1 MFSRFASGAHNP
13 RLLTVLFAAS
23 VLLVTTHTGRAQV
36 SCQDFDPQCQA
47 NGVCQADG
55 SCKGEPLPSST
66 GCNDGDPCTIN
77 DHCDGSGTC
86 VGGGNASNTT
96 SCDDGNDCT
105 INDHCDGAGTC
116 VGGGNKGP
124 TDSCTFAGLGTCATG
139 TCLILFPGIPPIC
152 NATPKDCGD
161 KCHFCNPSTGEC
173 QANTF
178 CGLNPCSTGAC
189 DPSTGECV
197 AGNEGAHCD
206 DGNVCTSNDL
216 CHSGLCQGSAGGTPQ
231 PTATPGS
238 QTPSPTSGPSECVG
252 DCNSDRTVTVDEI
265 ITMVNIA
272 LGNAPVTDCEAGDA
286 NLDGQ
291 ITVDEIVT
299 AVNNALNGCPIVE
312 NSPTP
317 LPTNTSPPPPTN
329 TSAPPTT
336 THVPATP
343 TATQNP
349 LTPSPTSGPPTS
361 TPSGGTPSIGTRASG
376 TIESTTETFQVF
388 PNLISAL
395 IGHLPGAGAGGAASL
410 IPPQPFS
417 CDSGGGTV
425 SCDQTITIT
434 PPFFTPPVYTVTLN
448 SCQVAGPSGNITVNG
463 TLTIADQQAEACLAS
478 IPTSATVTA
487 QNLTIQMPNGT
498 TATFTGFSA
507 GLGLSCNS
515 GSCSCFADTATLQ
528 PVGSITVSG
537 NGTSTQIAFG
547 DGSSVSLSVAQ
558 FKTPQCVPTVYD
570 MQIDGNITLT
580 TGTNVF
586 AATYAAYT
594 IHDDAT
600 SGHDMV
606 EVSGDVNSACFGDTV
621 TFSTETDIALGN
633 PCPSAGVVDAF
644 ANTSGNTDTITYSA
658 SGVHIDFGA
667 GGSTDFSSCLDPGLF
682 ACPAG

>member
-1 MFSRFASGAHNP
+1 MFSRFASGAHSP

-238 QTPSPTSGPSECVG
+238 QTPSPTSGPSECIG

-272 LGNAPVTDCEAGDA
+272 LGNAQVTDCEAGDA

-317 LPTNTSPPPPTN
+317 LPTNTS
-329 TSAPPTT
+329 APPTT

-349 LTPSPTSGPPTS
+349 LTPTATSGPPTS
-361 TPSGGTPSIGTRASG
+361 TPSGGTPSAGTRASG
-376 TIESTTETFQVF
+376 VIETTTSAFQVF

-395 IGHLPGAGAGGAASL
+395 LGHLPGAGSGGAATT
-410 IPPQPFS
+410 IPFPPFT
-417 CDSGGGTV
+417 CPGGGDGTL
-425 SCDQTITIT
+425 SCDQNITFT
-434 PPFFTPPVYTVTLN
+434 PPFFTPPTYTVTLN
-448 SCQVAGPSGNITVNG
+448 SCAVAGSSGTLTVNG
-463 TLTIADQQAEACLAS
+463 TLTIADQTAEACGS
-478 IPTSATVTA
+478 VPDSATVTVP
-487 QNLTIQMPNGT
+487 NLSIQMPNGT
-498 TATFTGFSA
+498 TATLTDFST
-507 GLGLSCNS
+507 GLSLSCQS

-528 PVGSITVSG
+528 PMGTIAVTG
-537 NGTSTQIAFG
+537 NGTSTQMTFG
-547 DGSSVSLSVAQ
+547 DGSIITLRVAT
-558 FKTPQCVPTVYD
+558 FIGECVPTVYD
-570 MQIDGNITLT
+570 MEIDGDITLT
-580 TGTNVF
+580 TDSNTL
-586 AATYAAYT
+586 AATYNAYT
-594 IHDDAT
+594 IHDDAS

-606 EVSGDVNSACFGDTV
+606 KVSGGLNSTCFGGAV
-621 TFSTETDIALGN
+621 TFLTLQDIALGS
-633 PCPSAGVVDAF
+633 PCPSAGEVNVF
-644 ANTSGNTDTITYSA
+644 AQSTNTTDTITYSG

-667 GGSTDFSSCLDPGLF
+667 GGSADFSSCLDSGLF